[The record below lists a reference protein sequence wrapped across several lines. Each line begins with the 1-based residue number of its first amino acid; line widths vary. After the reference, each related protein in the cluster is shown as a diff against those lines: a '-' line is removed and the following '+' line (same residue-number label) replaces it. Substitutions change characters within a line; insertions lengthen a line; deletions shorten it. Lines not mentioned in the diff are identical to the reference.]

1 MQDFILHLI
10 EQLKYLGIF
19 IAAFI
24 EGPLAALAAGFLV
37 KSGLLHFWL
46 TCLAH
51 GLGDL
56 SADMFYFFVGRSGSK
71 TLMSWV
77 QWIFRFN
84 DEEVLRLKG
93 VFTKHP
99 LKIIFLGKLTHF
111 LGLPAIIGI
120 GLSDYSWKKFLG
132 FNLLATI
139 IKSTLLVWA
148 GCSLGSLWQAQ
159 ANLFSRLSTLGV
171 TLFILILVY
180 FVIQRNY
187 GKKA

>member
-1 MQDFILHLI
+1 MEDFLLHLI

-24 EGPLAALAAGFLV
+24 EGPLAALAGGFLV
-37 KSGLLHFWL
+37 KSGLLHFTA

-51 GLGDL
+51 GLGDF

-77 QWIFRFN
+77 QWVFRFN
-84 DEEVLRLKG
+84 DEEVLRLKV

-120 GLSDYSWKKFLG
+120 GLSDYPWEKFFA

-148 GCSLGSLWQAQ
+148 GYNLGSLWQAQ
-159 ANLFSRLSTLGV
+159 ADLLSRVSTLGV
-171 TLFILILVY
+171 TLFILILAY

-187 GKKA
+187 GEKA